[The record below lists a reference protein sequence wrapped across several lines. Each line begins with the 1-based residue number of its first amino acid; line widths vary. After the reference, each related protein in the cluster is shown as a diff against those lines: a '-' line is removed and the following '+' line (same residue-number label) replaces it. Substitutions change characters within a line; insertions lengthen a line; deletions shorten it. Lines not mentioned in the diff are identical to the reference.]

1 MFRGKN
7 VTRPYF
13 TVNVPSCPIKEKEDN
28 ACLIELS
35 AKKFELLKIMN
46 DYFNKKATRVETT
59 GKLDELATKSA

>member
-7 VTRPYF
+7 VTRPFF
-13 TVNVPSCPIKEKEDN
+13 TVNVPVCPIIEKQDN

-35 AKKFELLKIMN
+35 AKKFELLQIMN

>member
-7 VTRPYF
+7 TKAYF
-13 TVNVPSCPIKEKEDN
+13 TVNLPPCQKIEKEDN
-28 ACLIELS
+28 TCLIELS